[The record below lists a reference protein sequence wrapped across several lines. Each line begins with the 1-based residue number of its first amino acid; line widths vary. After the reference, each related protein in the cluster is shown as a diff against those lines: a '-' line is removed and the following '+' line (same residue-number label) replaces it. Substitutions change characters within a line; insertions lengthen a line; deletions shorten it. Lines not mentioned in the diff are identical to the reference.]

1 MSIITLENK
10 NDGKLNNCLINANDK
25 NVDSNKNNNQ
35 DLLQNDDLGIISNYN
50 TKTID
55 SNLLNTNMVSSTN
68 TSNPKVILV
77 GIVSKGS
84 IEKNNVF
91 MLGPDNNCEFKPVC
105 VKAIHCKKIEVKK
118 VFQGQYCTLEVDAK
132 ESDVRKGMVLIDTQ
146 TKPTASKVIEADIWN
161 ISDKDIKLVG
171 DKTQFVI
178 SSGHVRQ
185 TATVKAIQEEGTELR
200 EEIIIKPEET
210 KTLTIEFCYNP
221 EYIQKGSHLLIL
233 ENSFKCYGVVTKLIK

>member
-1 MSIITLENK
+1 
-10 NDGKLNNCLINANDK
+10 
-25 NVDSNKNNNQ
+25 
-35 DLLQNDDLGIISNYN
+35 
-50 TKTID
+50 
-55 SNLLNTNMVSSTN
+55 
-68 TSNPKVILV
+68 
-77 GIVSKGS
+77 
-84 IEKNNVF
+84 
-91 MLGPDNNCEFKPVC
+91 MLGPDNNCEFKQVC

-132 ESDVRKGMVLIDTQ
+132 ESDVRKGMVLVDTQ

-185 TATVKAIQEEGTELR
+185 TATVKAIQEEGTELK

-233 ENSFKCYGVVTKLIK
+233 ENSFKCYGVVTKIIK